1 MLAAGD
7 MVSRYQAGCL
17 IPAGATDTYWD
28 VKILDSSPS
37 YFNFSSETTSNMASK
52 MLAIELWV
60 VRQFNLEI
68 FCLNVYGDNDETM
81 ILYQWNELQ

>member
-1 MLAAGD
+1 
-7 MVSRYQAGCL
+7 
-17 IPAGATDTYWD
+17 
-28 VKILDSSPS
+28 
-37 YFNFSSETTSNMASK
+37 MASK

-81 ILYQWNELQ
+81 ILYQWNELQWGHSNHEHLGPVHMEVEDLRQVRSPALVG